1 MLWLTT
7 LLSVSEWLQANIHLH
22 ILLKSVDNGLTNGWK
37 ASSNSVIKVCKPS
50 PTFAVYVET
59 TGESKLSTLVGSRR
73 YARIYMPR
81 RIERSLWM
89 LGVDRIHQ
97 TEIYDRWTGL
107 GPTALWQRPVYG
119 PYQCQLYPYWTYG
132 VLLIPLVTC
141 EGAHFLL
148 TVSQQMGKCVRC
160 SGIFRQYVI
169 QGRRKIHFYMDS
181 LTVYFKIVWK
191 YYLYKNFKI

>member
-1 MLWLTT
+1 MQTEPHFCSLCWN
-7 LLSVSEWLQANIHLH
+7 E
-22 ILLKSVDNGLTNGWK
+22 
-37 ASSNSVIKVCKPS
+37 
-50 PTFAVYVET
+50 
-59 TGESKLSTLVGSRR
+59 
-73 YARIYMPR
+73 R
-81 RIERSLWM
+81 RIQIIHISRVQEICTYLYAKKNWTIT
-89 LGVDRIHQ
+89 LNAGVDRIHQ

-141 EGAHFLL
+141 EGAHFLR

>member
-1 MLWLTT
+1 MHVFICQEELNDHFECWGWIGSTKLKFMIVGQAWA
-7 LLSVSEWLQANIHLH
+7 LLL
-22 ILLKSVDNGLTNGWK
+22 
-37 ASSNSVIKVCKPS
+37 
-50 PTFAVYVET
+50 
-59 TGESKLSTLVGSRR
+59 
-73 YARIYMPR
+73 
-81 RIERSLWM
+81 
-89 LGVDRIHQ
+89 
-97 TEIYDRWTGL
+97 
-107 GPTALWQRPVYG
+107 LWQRPVYG
-119 PYQCQLYPYWTYG
+119 PYHCQLYPYWTYG

-141 EGAHFLL
+141 EGAHFLR